1 MRIEQA
7 KNVSDIFRQ
16 RLAASGNKRAYR
28 QFDQGQWR
36 DISWNEF
43 GSYVARWQQA
53 LRNEGLKAGDRV
65 AICLKNS
72 IEWVA
77 FDQAAAGLDLVSVP
91 LFYNDRPDNMAWCV
105 NDAGARFLLIGDGS
119 LWPEIAKSATTLE
132 RVVCTENT
140 CDDER
145 ISLLSDW
152 LPETGGEPSFSNSD
166 AGQLFTLVYTSGTT
180 GRPKGV
186 MLSHGNIIEDA
197 LALTHACPEV
207 YEQDRF
213 LSFLP
218 LSHMLERT
226 VGYYVSMIIDA
237 QVTFARSVL
246 DLAEDMVSQK
256 PTIMVC
262 VPRIFERVYGKVQE
276 GLAASS
282 AKRLLFES
290 AVAMG
295 WRRHQNTSLW
305 YDTLLFPILDLLVG
319 KKLRGRLGGNIR
331 FILLGGAPMAPH
343 LFETFIGLGLNF
355 LHGYGLTETSPAISF
370 NRVHDNDPFSVGK
383 PLEGVQIKTADNN
396 ELLVKGP
403 IVMQGYWNNETATS
417 DAIDSEGWFHTG
429 DVVDIRKGR
438 IYITDRVKDII
449 VMSNGEKVAPGDVE
463 QAIQSDPV
471 FEQVMLIGEG
481 RPRLTLICVS
491 QNANVDELIEHANA
505 RLSNFPGY
513 AKIDN
518 IAVVSEPWTVE
529 NGLLTPTMK
538 IKRNVLEQRFASEIE
553 ALYQ

>member
-16 RLAASGNKRAYR
+16 RLADSGNKRAYR
-28 QFDQGQWR
+28 QFESGQWR

-43 GSYVARWQQA
+43 GAYVARWQQA

-72 IEWVA
+72 IEWAA
-77 FDQAAAGLDLVSVP
+77 FDQAAGGLDLVTVP
-91 LFYNDRPDNMAWCV
+91 LFYNDRPDNMAWCM

-132 RVVCTENT
+132 RVVCTENS

-145 ISLLSDW
+145 VSLLKDW
-152 LPETGGEPSFSNSD
+152 LPETSGEPSFSD
-166 AGQLFTLVYTSGTT
+166 ADADQLFTLVYTSGTT

-186 MLSHGNIIEDA
+186 MLSHGNIIEDT

-207 YEQDRF
+207 NQQDRF

-226 VGYYVSMIIDA
+226 VGYYVSIIVDA
-237 QVTFARSVL
+237 QVIFARSVL

-276 GLAASS
+276 GLSASNV
-282 AKRLLFES
+282 KRTLFES
-290 AVAMG
+290 AVATG
-295 WRRHQNTSLW
+295 WRRFQKKSRW
-305 YDTLLFPILDLLVG
+305 YDVFLFPILDLLVG

-331 FILLGGAPMAPH
+331 YILLGGAPMAPH

-370 NRVHDNDPFSVGK
+370 NRAHDNDPFSVGK

-403 IVMQGYWNNETATS
+403 IVMQGYWNNEKATS
-417 DAIDSEGWFHTG
+417 DAIDSDGWFHTG

-471 FEQVMLIGEG
+471 FEQVMLVGEAK
-481 RPRLTLICVS
+481 PRLTLICVS
-491 QNANVDELIEHANA
+491 QNANVDELIERANA
-505 RLSNFPGY
+505 RLSKFPGY

-518 IAVVSEPWTVE
+518 ITVVSEPWTVE

-538 IKRNVLEQRFASEIE
+538 LKRNVMEQRFASEIE
-553 ALYQ
+553 AMYQ

>member
-1 MRIEQA
+1 MRIQQA

-16 RLAASGNKRAYR
+16 RLAASGNKQAFR
-28 QFDQGQWR
+28 QFEQGQWR
-36 DISWNEF
+36 DMNWNEF
-43 GSYVARWQQA
+43 GQYVARWQQA
-53 LRNEGLKAGDRV
+53 LRNEGLQPGDRV

-77 FDQAAAGLDLVSVP
+77 FDQAASGLDLVTVP
-91 LFYNDRPDNMAWCV
+91 LFYNDRPDNMAWCM

-119 LWPEIAKSATTLE
+119 LWPEIAESATTVE
-132 RVVCTENT
+132 TVVCIENR
-140 CDDER
+140 CDDEHV
-145 ISLLSDW
+145 SLLKDW
-152 LPETGGEPSFSNSD
+152 LPGTGGELSFSD
-166 AGQLFTLVYTSGTT
+166 ADADQLFTLVYTSGTT

-186 MLSHGNIIEDA
+186 MLSHGNIIEDV
-197 LALTHACPEV
+197 LALGYACPEIDDK
-207 YEQDRF
+207 DRF

-226 VGYYVSMIIDA
+226 IGYYISMVIDA
-237 QVTFARSVL
+237 HTTFARSVL

-256 PTIMVC
+256 PTVMVC

-276 GLAASS
+276 GLAASKL
-282 AKRLLFES
+282 KRTLFES

-295 WRRHQNTSLW
+295 WRRYQKKSYW
-305 YDTLLFPILDLLVG
+305 YDMLLFPILDLLVG

-331 FILLGGAPMAPH
+331 YILLGGAPMAPH
-343 LFETFIGLGLNF
+343 LFETFIGLGLTF
-355 LHGYGLTETSPAISF
+355 LHGYGLTETSPALSF

-396 ELLVKGP
+396 ELLVKGK
-403 IVMQGYWNNETATS
+403 IVMQGYWNNEAATN
-417 DAIDSEGWFHTG
+417 DAIDSDGWFHTG
-429 DVVDIRKGR
+429 DVVDIRNGR

-449 VMSNGEKVAPGDVE
+449 VLSNGENVAPGDVE
-463 QAIQSDPV
+463 QAIMSDPV

-491 QNANVDELIEHANA
+491 QNSNVDELIERANS
-505 RLSNFPGY
+505 RLGNFPGY
-513 AKIDN
+513 TKIDN
-518 IAVVSEPWTVE
+518 ITVVSEPWTVE

-538 IKRNVLEQRFASEIE
+538 LKRNVMEQRYASEIE
-553 ALYQ
+553 AMYQ

>member
-28 QFDQGQWR
+28 QYDQGQWR

-43 GSYVARWQQA
+43 GNYVARWQQA

-72 IEWVA
+72 IDWVA

-91 LFYNDRPDNMAWCV
+91 LFYNDRPDNMAWCM

-119 LWPEIAKSATTLE
+119 LWPEIAKSVTTLE

-152 LPETGGEPSFSNSD
+152 LPETGGEPSFSD
-166 AGQLFTLVYTSGTT
+166 ADAEQLFTLVYTSGTT

-186 MLSHGNIIEDA
+186 MLSHGNIIEDT
-197 LALTHACPEV
+197 LALCHACPEID
-207 YEQDRF
+207 ERDHF

-226 VGYYVSMIIDA
+226 VGYYVPIIIDA
-237 QVTFARSVL
+237 QITFARSVL

-262 VPRIFERVYGKVQE
+262 VPRIFERVYGKVQD
-276 GLAASS
+276 GLAASN

-295 WRRHQNTSLW
+295 WRRYQNKSLW
-305 YDTLLFPILDLLVG
+305 YDMLLFPILDLLVG

-343 LFETFIGLGLNF
+343 LFKTFIGLGLNF

-370 NRVHDNDPFSVGK
+370 NRANDNDPFSVGK

-396 ELLVKGP
+396 ELLVKGS

-417 DAIDSEGWFHTG
+417 DAIDSDGWFHTG

-438 IYITDRVKDII
+438 IYITGRVKDII
-449 VMSNGEKVAPGDVE
+449 VMSNGENVAPGDVE

-481 RPRLTLICVS
+481 RPKLTLICVS
-491 QNANVDELIEHANA
+491 QNTNVDELIGRANA
-505 RLSNFPGY
+505 HLSNFPGY
-513 AKIDN
+513 AKIHN
-518 IAVVSEPWTVE
+518 IAVVSDPWTVE

-538 IKRNVLEQRFASEIE
+538 LKRNVMEQRFASEIE